1 MGVKPVDRR
10 MSARMDDGLGA
21 RKRVFIPGYSGV
33 ISRMQETIAGT
44 FAQTS
49 RDSHYL
55 VYHGC
60 KPSMD
65 AATLPSPDTFYSR
78 KPNPRIKTNA
88 ANRSNFSFGD
98 ERDWGFETLNETQ
111 FRIPTKIPPRHASIL
126 PGGPNGSKD
135 QLDVAYV
142 SSLTKVGVAG
152 VKRLEQAIRAK
163 IDQRT
168 TGGPMALR
176 KAFKFFDTDA
186 SGDIDPDEFYAAM
199 HAFGLEF
206 TEDQVLALFGYYDT
220 DRDGSLSYYEFI
232 DKVLESGFG
241 LDTGPKPAP
250 VMVQLAPINDERA
263 DVEVRTVLRADDIH
277 EKSCRDIFDR
287 FDANKSGEID
297 IRELQQLTRA
307 LGLSMDRESI
317 NNAMFELDQN
327 RNGTISFDEFWS
339 WWQYAALRKGN
350 QAAPR
355 TGGAKAAAP
364 NNKTSTSRPNSQQA
378 TKFDMRPNSRQTDK
392 ITEARGMRRPKSEQS
407 MHRTLDQYNF
417 GGGGAPRPVAGGLSR
432 PGSRES
438 SGALGGL
445 KSALLGLDADK
456 ASSRSGLQGQWMT
469 QNQGRQSLSSAG
481 GMRPSRP
488 GTRNSTRSVAGEDYS
503 PPPILSRPPKLYGLS
518 RGGMHLPPRPNT
530 APTDL
535 MAEEH
540 YLRVPGT
547 PAVPLG
553 VTTGYVL

>member
-1 MGVKPVDRR
+1 MGVKGEEPIVDK
-10 MSARMDDGLGA
+10 SIKHMDDGLGA

-60 KPSMD
+60 KPTME

-88 ANRSNFSFGD
+88 ANRSNFTFGD

-111 FRIPTKIPPRHASIL
+111 FKIPTKIPPRHASIL
-126 PGGPNGSKD
+126 PGGPGCSKEELD
-135 QLDVAYV
+135 QAYV
-142 SSLTKVGVAG
+142 VALSKVGVAG
-152 VKRLEQAIRAK
+152 VKRLELAIRSK

-206 TEDQVLALFGYYDT
+206 TEDQVLALFGYYDV

-232 DKVLESGFG
+232 EKVLESGFG
-241 LDTGPKPAP
+241 LDNGPKKEK
-250 VMVQLAPINDERA
+250 VMVQLAAVVDETPDA
-263 DVEVRTVLRADDIH
+263 EMKTVLRGEDIS
-277 EKSCRDIFDR
+277 ENSCRQVFDR

-317 NNAMFELDQN
+317 NNAMFELDKN
-327 RNGTISFDEFWS
+327 RNGSISFEEFWS
-339 WWQYAALRKGN
+339 WWAIAATKKTGGAN
-350 QAAPR
+350 AAPR
-355 TGGAKAAAP
+355 TGGK
-364 NNKTSTSRPNSQQA
+364 NRNTDKRPVSQQ
-378 TKFDMRPNSRQTDK
+378 S
-392 ITEARGMRRPKSEQS
+392 MRRPKSEQS
-407 MHRTLDQYNF
+407 SRF
-417 GGGGAPRPVAGGLSR
+417 GPSLSR
-432 PGSRES
+432 PGSRE
-438 SGALGGL
+438 GQQQLGFL
-445 KSALLGLDADK
+445 KSALLENNN
-456 ASSRSGLQGQWMT
+456 SSNNSVSGQWLT
-469 QNQGRQSLSSAG
+469 QNGRRRGPSSALS
-481 GMRPSRP
+481 RPSRP
-488 GTRNSTRSVAGEDYS
+488 GTRNSQRSVAGQDFS
-503 PPPILSRPPKLYGLS
+503 PPPLLTRPPKLHGLRS
-518 RGGMHLPPRPNT
+518 MQMSLPPRPKT
-530 APTDL
+530 APTDPYQPL
-535 MAEEH
+535 YVRA
-540 YLRVPGT
+540 PGT
-547 PAVPLG
+547 PAVPPG
-553 VTTGYVL
+553 VTSGYVL

>member
-1 MGVKPVDRR
+1 MGVKNEMPVDKSIRR
-10 MSARMDDGLGA
+10 LDDGLGA

-44 FAQTS
+44 FAATS

-60 KPSMD
+60 KPTMD

-78 KPNPRIKTNA
+78 RPNPRIKTNA
-88 ANRSNFSFGD
+88 ANRSNFQFGD

-111 FRIPTKIPPRHASIL
+111 FRVPTKIPPRHASIL
-126 PGGPNGSKD
+126 PGGANCTKEA
-135 QLDVAYV
+135 LDGAYI
-142 SSLTKVGVAG
+142 SSLGKVGVAG
-152 VKRLEQAIRAK
+152 VKRLELAIRQK

-186 SGDIDPDEFYAAM
+186 SGDIDPDEFFAAM

-206 TEDQVLALFGYYDT
+206 TEDQVLALFGYYDI

-232 DKVLESGFG
+232 EKVLESGFG
-241 LDTGPKPAP
+241 LEGGTKPEKIL
-250 VMVQLAPINDERA
+250 VQMMAMTDDKM
-263 DVEVRTVLRADDIH
+263 DVEIKTVLRSEDVNFKTCQACFN
-277 EKSCRDIFDR
+277 K
-287 FDANKSGEID
+287 FDANGSGEID

-339 WWQYAALRKGN
+339 WWQMVATRRAGGTFS
-350 QAAPR
+350 APR
-355 TGGAKAAAP
+355 TGGTNNSSP
-364 NNKTSTSRPNSQQA
+364 NNRTRNMQQ
-378 TKFDMRPNSRQTDK
+378 
-392 ITEARGMRRPKSEQS
+392 RPKSEQS
-407 MHRTLDQYNF
+407 QRSNNF
-417 GGGGAPRPVAGGLSR
+417 YSSGGLSR
-432 PGSRES
+432 PGSRGSE
-438 SGALGGL
+438 LGSI
-445 KSALLGLDADK
+445 KSMLLGDDK
-456 ASSRSGLQGQWMT
+456 RGSSNGVWMT
-469 QNQGRQSLSSAG
+469 QGSNKRGNSALS
-481 GMRPSRP
+481 RPSRP
-488 GTRNSTRSVAGEDYS
+488 VSRNTQRSVAGEDYS
-503 PPPILSRPPKLYGLS
+503 PPPMLNKPPKLHGL
-518 RGGMHLPPRPNT
+518 RNMQMNFPARPNT
-530 APTDL
+530 APTDP
-535 MAEEH
+535 MAPMQATNQSP

-547 PAVPLG
+547 PGVPQG

>member
-1 MGVKPVDRR
+1 MGVKGDSPVDKRI
-10 MSARMDDGLGA
+10 ARMDDGLGA

-60 KPSMD
+60 KPTME

-88 ANRSNFSFGD
+88 ANRSNFQFGD

-126 PGGPNGSKD
+126 PGGRECSKE
-135 QLDVAYV
+135 QLDQAYTV
-142 SSLTKVGVAG
+142 SLTKVGVAG
-152 VKRLEQAIRAK
+152 VKRLELAIRSK

-206 TEDQVLALFGYYDT
+206 TEDQVLALFGYYDV

-232 DKVLESGFG
+232 EKVLESGFE
-241 LDTGPKPAP
+241 LDGDNKPEP
-250 VMVQLAPINDERA
+250 VLVQLAVMVDDKEE
-263 DVEVRTVLRADDIH
+263 VEPRTVLRAQDMN
-277 EKSCRDIFDR
+277 ENNCKQVFDR

-327 RNGTISFDEFWS
+327 RNGSISFDEFWS
-339 WWQYAALRKGN
+339 WWQSVATRGSGGSF
-350 QAAPR
+350 AAPR
-355 TGGAKAAAP
+355 TGGAASSP
-364 NNKTSTSRPNSQQA
+364 NRRPASQQ
-378 TKFDMRPNSRQTDK
+378 S
-392 ITEARGMRRPKSEQS
+392 MRRPKSEQS
-407 MHRTLDQYNF
+407 M
-417 GGGGAPRPVAGGLSR
+417 RPKCLSR
-432 PGSRES
+432 PNSRES
-438 SGALGGL
+438 SSQLANIKSMLLDKSQAGKQSTLSGMWLSEGGR
-445 KSALLGLDADK
+445 KNRTNSAL
-456 ASSRSGLQGQWMT
+456 S
-469 QNQGRQSLSSAG
+469 
-481 GMRPSRP
+481 RPSRP
-488 GTRNSTRSVAGEDYS
+488 VTRNSQRSVAGQDYS
-503 PPPILSRPPKLYGLS
+503 PPPMLNKPPKLHGL
-518 RGGMHLPPRPNT
+518 RHMQMNLPPRPHT
-530 APTDL
+530 APTDP
-535 MAEEH
+535 MAPMLGPQ
-540 YLRVPGT
+540 YVRVPGT
-547 PAVPLG
+547 PAMPAG
-553 VTTGYVL
+553 VSTGYML

>member
-1 MGVKPVDRR
+1 MGVKGESPVDKRI
-10 MSARMDDGLGA
+10 ARMDDGLGA

-55 VYHGC
+55 VYQGC

-65 AATLPSPDTFYSR
+65 AATLPSPDTFYAR
-78 KPNPRIKTNA
+78 RPNPRIKTNS
-88 ANRSNFSFGD
+88 ANRSNFQFGD

-126 PGGPNGSKD
+126 PGGPKCSKEE
-135 QLDVAYV
+135 LDNAYV
-142 SSLTKVGVAG
+142 VSLSKVGVSG
-152 VKRLEQAIRAK
+152 VKRLELSIRQK

-206 TEDQVLALFGYYDT
+206 TEDQVLALFGYYDV

-232 DKVLESGFG
+232 EKVLESGFG
-241 LDTGPKPAP
+241 LDDGHKPEP
-250 VMVQLAPINDERA
+250 VLVQLMAMVDDKKE
-263 DVEVRTVLRADDIH
+263 VEPKTVLRKEDMN
-277 EKSCRDIFDR
+277 EKMCRDVFDR

-327 RNGTISFDEFWS
+327 RNGSISFDEFWN
-339 WWQYAALRKGN
+339 WWQSVATRGGGSF
-350 QAAPR
+350 AAPR
-355 TGGAKAAAP
+355 TGGQTASP
-364 NNKTSTSRPNSQQA
+364 NRPTTQGSMRSRAGQ
-378 TKFDMRPNSRQTDK
+378 RPQ
-392 ITEARGMRRPKSEQS
+392 SEQS
-407 MHRTLDQYNF
+407 MRTLDKF
-417 GGGGAPRPVAGGLSR
+417 SFGGLSR
-432 PGSRES
+432 SRPASRES
-438 SGALGGL
+438 GLGGL
-445 KSALLGLDADK
+445 KSALLGEDK
-456 ASSRSGLQGQWMT
+456 A
-469 QNQGRQSLSSAG
+469 QSLSSGVWLSQG
-481 GMRPSRP
+481 GRRHRTNSALSRPSRP
-488 GTRNSTRSVAGEDYS
+488 VTRNSQRSVAGQDYAA
-503 PPPILSRPPKLYGLS
+503 PPMLNRPPKLHGLRS
-518 RGGMHLPPRPNT
+518 MQMNLPPRPHT
-530 APTDL
+530 APTDP
-535 MAEEH
+535 MATMGVPSF
-540 YLRVPGT
+540 LRVPGT
-547 PAVPLG
+547 PAVPAG